1 MRQPWVYL
9 HRIGL
14 LLWLLVLGVVGASVS
29 ANAAELVDESIPR
42 YDVTVAV
49 HPDQTLDVTEEIIY
63 DFASHNRPGII
74 TSIFLPYIDTDGVR
88 KHLSV
93 DVVRVLLNGVE
104 EFYSTSLEGDYLRV
118 TIGDPDT
125 YVTGQQTY
133 TIEYTVEGGV
143 IPVDGQYRIHWFGV
157 DAGWSVPIQEAA
169 VTVIDPT
176 GQARFTDSQCI
187 SGNLS
192 LRQPCRD
199 FVDVVEKSLRSYTV
213 SDLDPGQGL
222 MMTTT
227 VEKGFFQPAVAAVV
241 VAEPVISDNIE
252 SILSYDINVEPQSNR
267 SLLVTE
273 LINYNF
279 GRGKRHGIYR
289 NIPVVYESDEGEV
302 KQIHIRP
309 ISITRD
315 GNTEPFERSFYNG
328 NIVFKIGDA
337 DKTITGHHVYEIV
350 YKVTGA
356 VLLFEDHDEV
366 YWNAIGT
373 DWKVPI
379 QKATVTVLDPA
390 GTATFTESTCYLG
403 SIGSQNLCQVED
415 SSSPNQRSYGATG
428 LNPHQ
433 GMTVV
438 VPIEK
443 GFFIPPT
450 QLQMLWE
457 RYRDFLPI
465 ALPAVT
471 LMVLIGLWLAKVRR
485 PKRQAIIPRY
495 EPPQGLKPFFMGT
508 VIDGK
513 MDPRDISAGIVY
525 LAEQGYIRIQRL
537 EKKWLLGLQ
546 DYQFTLL
553 KTDAPDSLESQIL
566 DILFPSLRSAVP
578 RGWQIWRKK
587 KGQTKAN
594 SVGSVIK
601 ISELKKSPD
610 MSTAIRHL
618 KKTLEK
624 SLITLGYFDKKVDK
638 ISTGMTWI
646 SIIGLVAGNIILEF
660 LSSWIFIPD
669 EIIVAGSI
677 SLIFILVASF
687 VFKVR
692 TVKGQRAKEEILGFK
707 DFLSVTEKDRYDF
720 HNAPERSPEQFMQ
733 YLPYAIAL
741 GVEKKWAKQF
751 EGITIPQPN
760 WYEGA
765 VTSMAVANFVATDF
779 VSDISG
785 FTKVVNSGFAAG
797 ASGSGGGVGGGAGGG
812 GGGSW

>member
-1 MRQPWVYL
+1 MQRLQTSWLAV
-9 HRIGL
+9 GL
-14 LLWLLVLGVVGASVS
+14 SVIV
-29 ANAAELVDESIPR
+29 ALAAIFVTSVAVAQGSNISESISS
-42 YDVTVAV
+42 YDVAV
-49 HPDQTLDVTEEIIY
+49 QVQSDRTLEVTENIVY
-63 DFASHNRPGII
+63 DFGSHDRHGIFRNI
-74 TSIFLPYIDTDGVR
+74 LLPYYDVDGTAKRLDITVTNVSRDGNNEPFVTVID
-88 KHLSV
+88 
-93 DVVRVLLNGVE
+93 
-104 EFYSTSLEGDYLRV
+104 GDYYVLK
-118 TIGDPDT
+118 IGDPDVT
-125 YVTGQQTY
+125 MTGQHAYQ
-133 TIEYTVEGGV
+133 IQYTVNGGV
-143 IPVDGQYRIHWFGV
+143 LSLDDFDQVSWMAIGNEWP
-157 DAGWSVPIQEAA
+157 VPIDQAT
-169 VTVIDPT
+169 VTVVEPT
-176 GQARFTDSQCI
+176 GTARFRGSSCYVGQPG
-187 SGNLS
+187 S
-192 LRQPCRD
+192 RQRCD
-199 FVDVVEKSLRSYTV
+199 ATEVVGDHSYRYTV
-213 SDLDPGQGL
+213 LDLEPEQGL
-222 MMTTT
+222 MMTTIF
-227 VEKGFFQPAVAAVV
+227 EKGFFQPAVTVAVID
-241 VAEPVISDNIE
+241 EPVISDNIE
-252 SILSYDINVEPQSNR
+252 SILSYDISIEPQANR

-273 LINYNF
+273 VIDYNF

-289 NIPVVYESDEGEV
+289 NIPVVYESDQGGD

-315 GNTEPFERSFYNG
+315 GNKESFERSFDNG
-328 NIVFKIGDA
+328 NVVFKIGDA
-337 DKTITGHHVYEIV
+337 DKTITGHHTYELV

-373 DWKVPI
+373 QWKVPI

-390 GTATFTESTCYLG
+390 GTATFAESTCYVG
-403 SIGSQNLCQVED
+403 SLGSQNLCQVVD
-415 SSSPNQRSYGATG
+415 GASSDQRSYGAIG

-438 VPIEK
+438 AAIEK
-443 GFFIPPT
+443 GFFMPPT
-450 QLQMLWE
+450 GLQTLWE

-465 ALPAVT
+465 ALPAAT
-471 LMVLIGLWLAKVRR
+471 LIVLVGIWFAKVRR

-495 EPPQGLKPFFMGT
+495 EPPQGLKPFLMGT

-537 EKKWLLGLQ
+537 EKKWLLGSQ

-553 KTDAPDSLESQIL
+553 KTDTPDSLESQIL
-566 DILFPSLRSAVP
+566 DILFPGLRSAIP
-578 RGWQIWRKK
+578 RGWQFWRSK

-601 ISELKKSPD
+601 ISELKKSPE

-624 SLITLGYFDKKVDK
+624 SLISLGYFDKKVDK

-646 SIIGLVAGNIILEF
+646 SIIGLIGGNILLEF
-660 LSSWIFIPD
+660 LSAWIFISD
-669 EIIVAGSI
+669 ELIVAGSI
-677 SLIFILVASF
+677 SLIFILIASF

-741 GVEKKWAKQF
+741 GVEKKWAQQF

-760 WYEGA
+760 WYDGA